1 MHLFYSRTNN
11 MLSSNI
17 VLADYRET
25 GIPRYNDN
33 PFIEALPPILEPKSV
48 IEALRSRVDIVY
60 SDKRASPTKR
70 SHLLVG
76 LMNNFF
82 QPIIRHVQLES
93 KLSIMLREGY
103 VGRNLKS
110 GNLAQYLQEGYKR
123 VKDGETKSFQYGSL
137 ESTASSLAFIGCS
150 GSGKTTTVN
159 RILTTYPQ
167 CIYHEKHNFNQIV
180 YLKIDCPHDG
190 SLKSLCLHF
199 FRAIDNVLNTNYEN
213 RYGQKRHSIETLMNL
228 MGQLSNHHAI
238 GLLIIDEIQHLSISK
253 SGGDEKM
260 LNFFVTLVNTINLPV
275 VMIGTPKARF
285 LFERDFR
292 SARRAAGMGSVFWE
306 QMKQDSSENNSNEW
320 QSFTNMLWKYQWLK
334 EGDTE
339 LTHEIRNVWYE
350 LSQGILDIVVKIFVL
365 AQFRAI
371 ESCIEKIT
379 VTVLR
384 KTYQDDLKPI
394 HPMIRALQSGV
405 ANRIAEYSD
414 LVIPEVDQKLLQFQ
428 QRINEKLDDVDDE
441 AVYQGHEPS
450 IRLHRLLKDTGYDSD
465 LLPTV
470 VTQIVK
476 IHTSAKTPQ
485 LLIIAIQQ
493 LTAMQDRQS
502 IPDKST
508 HKSTLESQK
517 SKLIKSTDWDKLQ
530 SNDLRFLYSQ
540 KPNSQSFYD
549 YLKSNNDMIFNFN
562 EWLEVS

>member
-1 MHLFYSRTNN
+1 
-11 MLSSNI
+11 MLPSYI
-17 VLADYRET
+17 ILADYRET

-33 PFIEALPPILEPKSV
+33 PFIEALPPILEPNSV

-60 SDKRASPTKR
+60 SDKSASPTKR

-103 VGRNLKS
+103 VGRNLES
-110 GNLAQYLQEGYKR
+110 GNLAQHLQEGYKR
-123 VKDGETKSFQYGSL
+123 VKDGESASFRYGSL

-150 GSGKTTTVN
+150 GSGKTTTIN

-199 FRAIDNVLNTNYEN
+199 FRAIDNVLDANYEK

-253 SGGDEKM
+253 SGGAEKM

-285 LFERDFR
+285 LFEQDFR
-292 SARRAAGMGSVFWE
+292 SARRGAGMGSVFWE
-306 QMKQDSSENNSNEW
+306 QMKQGNCKHSSQEW
-320 QSFTNMLWKYQWLK
+320 LSFTNTLWKYQWLNTA
-334 EGDTE
+334 DTE
-339 LTHEIRNVWYE
+339 LTEEIRNVWYE

-371 ESCIEKIT
+371 ESGIERIT

-384 KTYQDDLKPI
+384 TTYQEDLKPI
-394 HPMIRALQSGV
+394 HPMIKALQSGV

-414 LVIPEVDQKLLQFQ
+414 LVIPEVDQKILQFQ

-450 IRLHRLLKDTGYDSD
+450 IRLHRLLKDTGYDSE

-476 IHTSAKTPQ
+476 AHPSTKTPQ
-485 LLIIAIQQ
+485 LLIMAIQQ
-493 LTAMQDRQS
+493 LTDLQDSPS
-502 IPDKST
+502 ISVRGSHNNKPKA
-508 HKSTLESQK
+508 QK
-517 SKLIKSTDWDKLQ
+517 PNLIRKNEWQKLDN
-530 SNDLRFLYSQ
+530 NDLRFLYSQ
-540 KPNSQSFYD
+540 KSEALPFYD
-549 YLKSNNDMIFNFN
+549 YLKHNNEIVFDFDK
-562 EWLEVS
+562 WLEAI

>member
-1 MHLFYSRTNN
+1 
-11 MLSSNI
+11 MLSPNT
-17 VLADYRET
+17 VTADYRKT
-25 GIPRYNDN
+25 DISRYNNN

-48 IEALRSRVDIVY
+48 IEALRSRVDILY
-60 SDKRASPTKR
+60 SDKRANPTKR
-70 SHLLVG
+70 AHLLVG

-110 GNLAQYLQEGYKR
+110 GNLANHLQEGYKR
-123 VKDGETKSFQYGSL
+123 VKDGESASFQFGSL

-159 RILTTYPQ
+159 RILNTYPQ

-199 FRAIDNVLNTNYEN
+199 FRAIDNVLDTNYEN

-253 SGGDEKM
+253 SGGAEKM

-285 LFERDFR
+285 IFEKDFR
-292 SARRAAGMGSVFWE
+292 SARRGAGMGSVFWE
-306 QMKQDSSENNSNEW
+306 QMKQGSAENTSQEW
-320 QSFTNMLWKYQWLK
+320 NLFTNTLWKYQWLNRD
-334 EGDTE
+334 DTE
-339 LTHEIRNVWYE
+339 LSQEIRDVWYE

-371 ESCIEKIT
+371 ESGIEKIT
-379 VTVLR
+379 VRVL
-384 KTYQDDLKPI
+384 KTTYEEDLKSI
-394 HPMIRALQSGV
+394 HPMIKALQSGV

-414 LVIPEVDQKLLQFQ
+414 LVIPEVDQKILQFQ
-428 QRINEKLDDVDDE
+428 QRINEKLDDIDDE
-441 AVYQGHEPS
+441 AIYQGDES
-450 IRLHRLLKDTGYDSD
+450 STRLHRLLKDIGYDSE

-470 VTQIVK
+470 VTQIIK
-476 IHTSAKTPQ
+476 THSSAKTPQ
-485 LLIIAIQQ
+485 LLTMAIKQ
-493 LTAMQDRQS
+493 LTDLQARPS
-502 IPDKST
+502 IAD
-508 HKSTLESQK
+508 ESNHSNMLKAQK
-517 SKLIKSTDWDKLQ
+517 SNLIRKSEWQKLDN
-530 SNDLRFLYSQ
+530 NDLRFLYSQ
-540 KPNSQSFYD
+540 KSEGLPFYD
-549 YLKSNNDMIFNFN
+549 YLKHNNEIIFDFDK
-562 EWLEVS
+562 WLEAI

>member
-1 MHLFYSRTNN
+1 MRVFYSRTNN
-11 MLSSNI
+11 MFSSNTI
-17 VLADYRET
+17 LADYRET
-25 GIPRYNDN
+25 GIPRYNNN

-48 IEALRSRVDIVY
+48 IEALRSRVDILY
-60 SDKRASPTKR
+60 SDKRANPTKR
-70 SHLLVG
+70 AHLLVG

-110 GNLAQYLQEGYKR
+110 GNLAHHLQEGYKR
-123 VKDGETKSFQYGSL
+123 VKDGESASFQYGSL

-167 CIYHEKHNFNQIV
+167 CIYHEEHNFNQIV

-199 FRAIDNVLNTNYEN
+199 FRAIDNVLDTNYEN

-238 GLLIIDEIQHLSISK
+238 GLLIIDEIQHLSISR

-275 VMIGTPKARF
+275 VMIGTPKALF

-292 SARRAAGMGSVFWE
+292 SARRGAGIGSVFWE
-306 QMKQDSSENNSNEW
+306 QMKKESCGENSNEW
-320 QSFTNMLWKYQWLK
+320 QSFTNTLWKYQWLK
-334 EGDTE
+334 EDVTE
-339 LTHEIRNVWYE
+339 LSDEIRNVWYE

-365 AQFRAI
+365 AQFKAI
-371 ESCIEKIT
+371 ESGIEKIT

-394 HPMIRALQSGV
+394 HKMIEALQSGV

-441 AVYQGHEPS
+441 ASYHGHMPS
-450 IRLHRLLKDTGYDSD
+450 IKLHRLLKDAGCDSE
-465 LLPTV
+465 LLPNV
-470 VTQIVK
+470 VSQIIKQHPNVEK
-476 IHTSAKTPQ
+476 SQ
-485 LLIIAIQQ
+485 LLIMAIQQ
-493 LTAMQDRQS
+493 LTALQESSLEQ
-502 IPDKST
+502 DKSDINN
-508 HKSTLESQK
+508 LLNSQK
-517 SKLIKSTDWDKLQ
+517 TNLIRATDWHSLEP
-530 SNDLRFLYSQ
+530 NDLRFLYSQ
-540 KPNSQSFYD
+540 KPSSQSFYD
-549 YLKSNNDMIFNFN
+549 YLKSNKDMVFDFNK
-562 EWLEVS
+562 WLEVS

>member
-1 MHLFYSRTNN
+1 
-11 MLSSNI
+11 MLSSNT
-17 VLADYRET
+17 VLADYRQT
-25 GIPRYNDN
+25 GIPRYDDN
-33 PFIEALPPILEPKSV
+33 PFIEALPPILEPSSV
-48 IEALRSRVDIVY
+48 IEALRSSADIVY
-60 SDKRASPTKR
+60 SDKRASATKR
-70 SHLLVG
+70 AHLLVG

-110 GNLAQYLQEGYKR
+110 GDLAQYLQEGYKR
-123 VKDGETKSFQYGSL
+123 VKDGESASFQYGSL

-167 CIYHEKHNFNQIV
+167 CIYHEKYNFNQIV

-190 SLKSLCLHF
+190 SLKNLCLHF
-199 FRAIDNVLNTNYEN
+199 FRAIDNVLDTNYEK

-253 SGGDEKM
+253 SGGAEKM

-275 VMIGTPKARF
+275 VMIGTPKAHF

-292 SARRAAGMGSVFWE
+292 SARRGAGMGSVFWE
-306 QMKQDSSENNSNEW
+306 QMKQESCENNSNEW
-320 QSFTNMLWKYQWLK
+320 QSFTNTLWKYQWLTE
-334 EGDTE
+334 EGTE
-339 LTHEIRNVWYE
+339 LTDEIRDVWYE

-371 ESCIEKIT
+371 ESGIEKIT

-384 KTYQDDLKPI
+384 TTYQEDLRPI
-394 HPMIRALQSGV
+394 HPMIKALQSGV

-414 LVIPEVDQKLLQFQ
+414 LVIPEIDQKLLQFQ
-428 QRINEKLDDVDDE
+428 QRIIENLHEIDDE
-441 AVYQGHEPS
+441 AVYQGDASS
-450 IRLHRLLKDTGYDSD
+450 IRLHRLLKDTGYDSE

-476 IHTSAKTPQ
+476 THSSAKTPQ
-485 LLIIAIQQ
+485 LLLIAIEQ
-493 LTAMQDRQS
+493 LTALQDSPS
-502 IPDKST
+502 IQDKSNHNHT
-508 HKSTLESQK
+508 LKSQKPNLIRATDWHTLEP
-517 SKLIKSTDWDKLQ
+517 
-530 SNDLRFLYSQ
+530 NDLRLSYSQ
-540 KPNSQSFYD
+540 KPDSQLFYD
-549 YLKSNNDMIFNFN
+549 HLKSNSDVLFDFNT
-562 EWLEVS
+562 WLEVS

>member
-1 MHLFYSRTNN
+1 
-11 MLSSNI
+11 MLSPNT
-17 VLADYRET
+17 VTADYRKT
-25 GIPRYNDN
+25 DIPRYNDN
-33 PFIEALPPILEPKSV
+33 PFIEALPPIAEPKAV

-60 SDKRASPTKR
+60 SDKSASPTKR
-70 SHLLVG
+70 AHLLVG

-82 QPIIRHVQLES
+82 QPIVRHVQLES

-103 VGRNLKS
+103 VGRNLQS
-110 GNLAQYLQEGYKR
+110 GDLAQSLQEGYRR
-123 VKDGETKSFQYGSL
+123 VKDGESESFQYGSL

-167 CIYHEKHNFNQIV
+167 CIYHTKHNFTQIV

-199 FRAIDNVLNTNYEN
+199 FRAIDSALSTNYEK
-213 RYGQKRHSIETLMNL
+213 RYGQKRNSIETLMNL

-253 SGGDEKM
+253 SGGAEKM

-285 LFERDFR
+285 IFEQDFR
-292 SARRAAGMGSVFWE
+292 SARRGAGMGAVFWE
-306 QMKQDSSENNSNEW
+306 QMKQGSAENTSQEW
-320 QSFTNMLWKYQWLK
+320 HSFTNTLWKYQWLSQA
-334 EGDTE
+334 DTE
-339 LTHEIRNVWYE
+339 LSQEIRDVWYE

-371 ESCIEKIT
+371 ESGIEKIT
-379 VTVLR
+379 VRVLQI
-384 KTYQDDLKPI
+384 TYEEDLKPI
-394 HPMIRALQSGV
+394 HPMIKALQSGV

-414 LVIPEVDQKLLQFQ
+414 LVIPEVDQKILQFQ
-428 QRINEKLDDVDDE
+428 QRINEKLDDIDDE
-441 AVYQGHEPS
+441 AVYQGDES
-450 IRLHRLLKDTGYDSD
+450 STRLHRLLKDIGYDSE

-476 IHTSAKTPQ
+476 THSSAKTPR
-485 LLIIAIQQ
+485 LLTIAIQQ
-493 LTAMQDRQS
+493 LTDLQARPA
-502 IPDKST
+502 IPD
-508 HKSTLESQK
+508 ESNHSNILKAQK
-517 SKLIKSTDWDKLQ
+517 PNLIKKNEWQKLDN
-530 SNDLRFLYSQ
+530 NDLRFLYSQ
-540 KPNSQSFYD
+540 KSEALPFYD
-549 YLKSNNDMIFNFN
+549 YLKHNNEIIFDFN
-562 EWLEVS
+562 KWLEAI

>member
-11 MLSSNI
+11 MLSSNTI
-17 VLADYRET
+17 SADYRET
-25 GIPRYNDN
+25 GIPRYNNN

-48 IEALRSRVDIVY
+48 IDALRSRVDIVY

-70 SHLLVG
+70 AHLLVG

-82 QPIIRHVQLES
+82 QPIIRHVQLER
-93 KLSIMLREGY
+93 KLSIMLRECY

-110 GNLAQYLQEGYKR
+110 GNLAHHLQEGYKR
-123 VKDGETKSFQYGSL
+123 VKDGESASFQYGSL

-190 SLKSLCLHF
+190 SLKNLCLHF
-199 FRAIDNVLNTNYEN
+199 FRAIDNVLDTNYQN

-292 SARRAAGMGSVFWE
+292 SARRGAGIGSVFWE
-306 QMKQDSSENNSNEW
+306 QMKKESCGENSNEW
-320 QSFTNMLWKYQWLK
+320 QSFTNTLWKYQWLK
-334 EGDTE
+334 EDVTE
-339 LTHEIRNVWYE
+339 LSDEIRNVWYE

-365 AQFRAI
+365 AQFKAI
-371 ESCIEKIT
+371 ESGIEKIT

-394 HPMIRALQSGV
+394 HKMIEALQSGV
-405 ANRIAEYSD
+405 ADRIAEYSD

-441 AVYQGHEPS
+441 EAYQGHKLS
-450 IRLHRLLKDTGYDSD
+450 IRLHRLLKDSGYDSK

-470 VTQIVK
+470 VTDIVK
-476 IHTSAKTPQ
+476 THTSDKTPQ
-485 LLIIAIQQ
+485 LLIMAIQQ
-493 LTAMQDRQS
+493 LTAMQDRKS
-502 IPDKST
+502 IPDKSN
-508 HKSTLESQK
+508 HKNATK
-517 SKLIKSTDWDKLQ
+517 SRKPYLIKVTDWDKLQ
-530 SNDLRFLYSQ
+530 PNDLRFLYSE
-540 KPNSQSFYD
+540 KPSSQSFYD
-549 YLKSNNDMIFNFN
+549 YLKSNKDVVFDFNK
-562 EWLEVS
+562 WLEAS